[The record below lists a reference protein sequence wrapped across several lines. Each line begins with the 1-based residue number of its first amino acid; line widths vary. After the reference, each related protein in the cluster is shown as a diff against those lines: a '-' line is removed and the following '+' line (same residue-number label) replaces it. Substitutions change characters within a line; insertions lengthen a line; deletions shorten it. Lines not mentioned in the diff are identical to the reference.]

1 MKAVDNVI
9 RGLVCISGFCCQFDE
24 VWGSMLRGTIKK
36 VVRDRGFGFI
46 LSANKGPD
54 VFFHVSTVEGRG
66 FDSLEEGQT
75 VDYDLLDEGGNGKGP
90 RAKTVHLVD

>member
-1 MKAVDNVI
+1 
-9 RGLVCISGFCCQFDE
+9 
-24 VWGSMLRGTIKK
+24 MLRGTIKK

-75 VDYDLLDEGGNGKGP
+75 VDYDLLDEGGNGKGVGEGLGRGSRYNWINLLYTFSP
-90 RAKTVHLVD
+90 IG